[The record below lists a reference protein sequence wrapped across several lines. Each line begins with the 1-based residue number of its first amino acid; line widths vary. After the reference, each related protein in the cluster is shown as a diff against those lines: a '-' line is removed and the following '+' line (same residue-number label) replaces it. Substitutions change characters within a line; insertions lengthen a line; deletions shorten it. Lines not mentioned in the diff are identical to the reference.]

1 MAYFVDAMTA
11 SGIPGEVH
19 TTQQNDLG
27 AVRRASDGNEYI
39 YLAGA
44 ASVVDGE
51 VVAYKPGAW
60 TAVRLATG
68 VKGCIAVAT
77 AAVVA
82 SRWGWF
88 MLSGSDTVNTPSA
101 IASNVPLYI
110 GGVTGNIDDTAV
122 KGDQILGA
130 ILTTAGSQDGTATI
144 SIRRGGATVGH
155 NNESVG

>member
-1 MAYFVDAMTA
+1 MAFCVDSQPAAGVT
-11 SGIPGEVH
+11 GEVH
-19 TTQQNDLG
+19 TAQLNSLG
-27 AVRRASDGNEYI
+27 AVREFSDGNEYI

-51 VVAYKPGAW
+51 VVSYRPGTW

-130 ILTTAGSQDGTATI
+130 ILTTAGTQDGTATI
-144 SIRRGGATVGH
+144 TIRRGGATVGH

>member
-1 MAYFVDAMTA
+1 MAHFISPLPTA
-11 SGIPGEVH
+11 GAPGEVH
-19 TTQQNDLG
+19 TAQLNDLG
-27 AVRRASDGNEYI
+27 AVRLYSNGNEYI

-51 VVAYKPGAW
+51 CVMYRPGVF

-68 VKGCIAVAT
+68 VKGSLAVAT

-88 MLSGSDTVNTPSA
+88 MVTGSDTINTPSA

-130 ILTTAGSQDGTATI
+130 YLTTAGTQDGTATLVI
-144 SIRRGGATVGH
+144 GPGGATVGH